1 MNVVMDEAVIH
12 SAPNNDVLGDSFTIP
27 GTNDEVKAT
36 FAKALLRLR
45 IITSPQSGPVA
56 QITRDNSGTRPLDL
70 FLQLGA
76 KWLSGH
82 QGQRWSSDWM
92 PKATT
97 QFRFRTHDSAQE

>member
-27 GTNDEVKAT
+27 GTNDEAPAT

-56 QITRDNSGTRPLDL
+56 QITRDNSGTSPLDL

-76 KWLSGH
+76 KWHQWPPGPALVVRLDSGSNH
-82 QGQRWSSDWM
+82 AVQV
-92 PKATT
+92 PYP
-97 QFRFRTHDSAQE
+97 

>member
-56 QITRDNSGTRPLDL
+56 
-70 FLQLGA
+70 
-76 KWLSGH
+76 
-82 QGQRWSSDWM
+82 
-92 PKATT
+92 
-97 QFRFRTHDSAQE
+97 

>member
-27 GTNDEVKAT
+27 WTNDEVKAT

-56 QITRDNSGTRPLDL
+56 QITRDNSGTSPLDL

-76 KWLSGH
+76 KWH
-82 QGQRWSSDWM
+82 QWPPRPALVVRLDAGSNHAVQV
-92 PKATT
+92 PYP
-97 QFRFRTHDSAQE
+97 